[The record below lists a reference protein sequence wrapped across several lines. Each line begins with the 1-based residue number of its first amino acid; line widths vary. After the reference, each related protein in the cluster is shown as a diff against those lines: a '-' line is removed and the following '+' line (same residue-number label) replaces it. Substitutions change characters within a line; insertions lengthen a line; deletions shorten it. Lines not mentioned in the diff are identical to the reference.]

1 MSNPAT
7 AAVASAARVRWD
19 LAIPA
24 RVGRRQPAESQR
36 HAVPDFPDKDWHSMS
51 GPPLSHPRVGELPLS
66 RYEFDRDYLARARP
80 SLFDELAAD
89 PATRFLL
96 LWHGKGLLASEDGT
110 ELALLRRDAVPPAE
124 LWLYLGR
131 SVTDTANEPAG
142 TPVVAVVLDDEAAP
156 AVTDS
161 PAAVGQPAQR
171 RQHPDRPGRRDAH
184 RGVGAGELAPL
195 APVLPAHRRA
205 AAAGTRR
212 LGAAQPGRRDGEFF
226 PRTDPAIIV
235 LITDSDDRILLGS
248 NALWE
253 TNRYSLLAGFVEPGE
268 SLEAAV
274 IREVF
279 EESGIRVVDPVYVG
293 SQPWPFPASLMVG
306 FRALADPAGGWVST
320 PDGAEIL
327 DLRWFSR
334 GSCRMRSARSSCP
347 GRPRSRGS

>member
-1 MSNPAT
+1 
-7 AAVASAARVRWD
+7 
-19 LAIPA
+19 
-24 RVGRRQPAESQR
+24 
-36 HAVPDFPDKDWHSMS
+36 MS

-156 AVTDS
+156 AVTDT
-161 PAAVGQPAQR
+161 PGAVGQPTQR
-171 RQHPDRPGRRDAH
+171 RQHPDRPGCRDAH
-184 RGVGAGELAPL
+184 RGAWRWRTGTPRTGSPRAP
-195 APVLPAHRRA
+195 ASRCCRNS
-205 AAAGTRR
+205 AAGCGAARTTRR
-212 LGAAQPGRRDGEFF
+212 RSF

-279 EESGIRVVDPVYVG
+279 EESGIRVVNPAYVG

-334 GSCRMRSARSSCP
+334 RELQDAMGEIILPGATSIARFMIEDWFGGP
-347 GRPRSRGS
+347 VGA